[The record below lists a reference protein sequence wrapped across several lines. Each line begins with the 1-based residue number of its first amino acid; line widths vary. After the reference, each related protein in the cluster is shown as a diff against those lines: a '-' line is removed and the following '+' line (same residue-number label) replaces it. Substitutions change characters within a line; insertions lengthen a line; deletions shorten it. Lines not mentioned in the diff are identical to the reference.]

1 MPNSSKKVCLVSI
14 SLAKGGAER
23 SVALLTK
30 MLTRNGH
37 EVHLVVLNDEVDYDF
52 SGTLFNLGKFKT
64 SSDSLFK
71 RLLRFRKLRKYLLK
85 EKFDFIIDH
94 RPKNDLRREQFYHKY
109 IYKGIRKIYVVHTSH
124 QSQWFKNHPNGL
136 SELFQRNYATV
147 AVSGYIEKEILQ
159 SNGITNTQTIYNTY
173 DPKWQESNER
183 LPENLENKQYILSY
197 GRIDDQVKDYSF
209 LIDAFALSNLWK
221 ENILLVIMGE
231 GKDKPALQQKV
242 SQMECKNQ
250 VLFLPFN
257 NSPFSIIANSRF
269 VSLTSRYEGFP
280 MVLIESL
287 SLGTPVVSLDIL
299 SGPSEVIV
307 HQKNG
312 LLVKEREVK
321 NFASAMKSMF
331 ENEQLY
337 QICKSNARESVQ
349 DFSMEQIAEQ
359 WHNLIDTL

>member
-30 MLTRNGH
+30 MLTRKGH

-71 RLLRFRKLRKYLLK
+71 RLLRFRKLKKYLLR

-124 QSQWFKNHPNGL
+124 QAQWFKNHPNGL

-159 SNGITNTQTIYNTY
+159 ANGITNTQTIYNAY

-183 LPENLENKQYILSY
+183 LPENLENKQYILAY

-242 SQMECKNQ
+242 AQMECKNQ
-250 VLFLPFN
+250 VHFLPFTT
-257 NSPFSIIANSRF
+257 SPFSIIANSRF

-287 SLGTPVVSLDIL
+287 SLGTPVVSLDIV
-299 SGPSEVIV
+299 SGPSEVII

-312 LLVKEREVK
+312 LLVKERNTEA
-321 NFASAMKSMF
+321 FATAMKSMF
-331 ENEQLY
+331 NDQALY
-337 QICKSNARESVQ
+337 QTCKSNARESVEE
-349 DFSMEQIAEQ
+349 FSMEKIAEQ
-359 WHNLIDTL
+359 WHQLINIQ